1 MTAVMNEATMKG
13 MAPMAVRHHIKVLV
27 IDDDPSVC
35 KTVGMLLEDHGY
47 RPKTYTDA
55 QKALEHAAEES
66 YQIAMVDIRMPQLD
80 GVEVIERL
88 KAIDDR
94 MCIIVM
100 TAYPNLETATETM
113 RRGTC
118 DYIPK
123 PFKQEELIEALDRAC
138 QKLGL
143 IYTDETE
150 LNRLIGQRIRAER
163 LSQNLTLRQLSDRTD
178 LTTSQLSQV
187 ELGKNAASV
196 WALARI
202 SNSLGLRLAKLL
214 DGL

>member
-1 MTAVMNEATMKG
+1 MG
-13 MAPMAVRHHIKVLV
+13 VRHHIKVLV

-47 RPKTYTDA
+47 RPQTFTEPE
-55 QKALEHAAEES
+55 KAIKLAEEES
-66 YQIAMVDIRMPQLD
+66 FQIALVDVRMPTMD
-80 GVEVIERL
+80 GAEVVERL
-88 KAIDDR
+88 KQVDDR
-94 MCIIVM
+94 MCCIVM
-100 TAYPNLETATETM
+100 TAYPNLESATEVM
-113 RRGTC
+113 RHGTC
-118 DYIPK
+118 DYITK
-123 PFKQEELIEALDRAC
+123 PFKEDTMLEALTRAC

-143 IYTDETE
+143 VYTDEHE

-187 ELGKNAASV
+187 ELGKNAASI

-202 SNSLGLRLAKLL
+202 SNSLGLRLATLL
-214 DGL
+214 TGL

>member
-1 MTAVMNEATMKG
+1 
-13 MAPMAVRHHIKVLV
+13 MAVRHHIKVLV

-35 KTVGMLLEDHGY
+35 KTVGLLLEDHGY
-47 RPKTYTDA
+47 KANTFTDPEE
-55 QKALEHAAEES
+55 ALAHADDES
-66 YQIAMVDIRMPQLD
+66 YQIALVDLRMPTLD
-80 GVEVIERL
+80 GVEVVERL

-94 MCIIVM
+94 MCCIVM
-100 TAYPNLETATETM
+100 TAYPNLDTATETM

-118 DYIPK
+118 DYISK
-123 PFKQEELIEALDRAC
+123 PFKQEEIIESLDRAC

-143 IYTDETE
+143 IYTDEAD
-150 LNRLIGQRIRAER
+150 LNRLIGQSIRQER
-163 LSQNLTLRQLSDRTD
+163 LKQNLTLRQLSDRTD

-202 SNSLGLRLAKLL
+202 SNSLGLRLATLL
-214 DGL
+214 EGL